1 MATNSHI
8 LIGPMVI
15 IAAMI
20 VGIAYLQRRRS
31 RLSQEE
37 EI

>member
-1 MATNSHI
+1 MNVTT
-8 LIGPMVI
+8 IGLLV
-15 IAAMI
+15 AAMI

-31 RLSQEE
+31 RLGRDE

>member
-1 MATNSHI
+1 MNFTSMG
-8 LIGPMVI
+8 LV

-20 VGIAYLQRRRS
+20 VGIAYLQFRRA
-31 RLSQEE
+31 RLSRKE

>member
-1 MATNSHI
+1 MNVTTI
-8 LIGPMVI
+8 GLIV
-15 IAAMI
+15 AAMI
-20 VGIAYLQRRRS
+20 VGIAYLQRRRA